1 MFGDTRMFFFT
12 TIVRVIVLLT
22 AMPVHEFA
30 HAFVADKLGD
40 RTARNYGRLTLNPLS
55 HLDPIGSLMIVFVG
69 FGWAKPVPVNTYNLK
84 NRGSIALVAAAGPIS
99 NIILATI
106 LMFVIQLALNL
117 FGYAIPAALILVF
130 NIMIQTNL
138 SLAVFNL
145 FPVPP
150 LDGSRILGYFL
161 PPSFE
166 TNLLRYQRE
175 IYFGF
180 IILAFTGILSYPI
193 GIISGFL
200 YNSINMIV
208 NLLLGIVF

>member
-1 MFGDTRMFFFT
+1 MFGDPRQFLFT
-12 TIVRVIVLLT
+12 AIIRIIVLLT

-30 HAFVADKLGD
+30 HAFMADKLGD
-40 RTARNYGRLTLNPLS
+40 RTARNYGRLTLNPMA

-84 NRGSIALVAAAGPIS
+84 NRGAIAWVAAAGPLS
-99 NIILATI
+99 NVILATV
-106 LMFVIQLALNL
+106 LMFVIQLAANL
-117 FGYAIPAALILVF
+117 FGTVIPVALVLVF
-130 NIMIQTNL
+130 TIMIQTNL

-145 FPVPP
+145 FPIPP

-161 PPSFE
+161 PSSFE

-180 IILAFTGILSYPI
+180 MILAFTGMLSYPI
-193 GIISGFL
+193 HIVSNFL
-200 YNSINMIV
+200 YQGIYTIV

>member
-1 MFGDTRMFFFT
+1 MFGDPRQFLFT
-12 TIVRVIVLLT
+12 TIVRIIVLLT

-40 RTARNYGRLTLNPLS
+40 RTARNYGRLTLNPMA
-55 HLDPIGSLMIVFVG
+55 HLDPVGSLMIVLVG

-84 NRGSIALVAAAGPIS
+84 NRAAIAWVAAAGPIS
-99 NIILATI
+99 NVMLATI
-106 LMFVIQLALNL
+106 LMFVIQLAANL
-117 FGYAIPAALILVF
+117 FGYAIPTALILVF
-130 NIMIQTNL
+130 TIMIQTNL

-145 FPVPP
+145 FPIPP

-166 TNLLRYQRE
+166 TKLLRYQRE

-180 IILAFTGILSYPI
+180 IILAFTGLLSYPI
-193 GIISGFL
+193 TIVSHFL
-200 YNSINMIV
+200 YQGIYAFV